1 MRDIYKRKEK
11 LQHWINRI
19 NEDLEGPDKEDVLK
33 FVEYMQD
40 NEKSILWIIRC
51 ITALISMR
59 KQLSK
64 SYRDI
69 TKDDIRSL
77 LKWMEE
83 NVYKAST
90 HEKFR
95 KIIILFF

>member
-1 MRDIYKRKEK
+1 MDK
-11 LQHWINRI
+11 QD

-33 FVEYMQD
+33 FVEYIQD

-51 ITALISMR
+51 ITARISIR

-64 SYRDI
+64 SFRDT

-77 LKWMEE
+77 LKWIEE
-83 NVYKAST
+83 KGYKAST